1 MMAPNS
7 TGTAASSKSAI
18 FWRRLGSSILLWSLV
33 LGALFSGNATL
44 SDYVFLLVMLGL
56 SALGLIEF
64 YQLVERT
71 GLRCHRNWG
80 VLGGLLLIVCSFFYL
95 SGRSGAEVIPAKAND
110 FETSFLILFVL
121 GLGVRQLV
129 SSNPQHGLI
138 AMATTLLGLMYV
150 PWLLNFIQK
159 ITFFPGI
166 DGRFYLLYFLVVT
179 KLSDSG
185 AYAVGSLW
193 GRHKVIPRISPG
205 KTWEGI
211 GGAVAASTL
220 ASLVFV
226 WLAPDRL
233 AGITILHALILG
245 ILLSCAAIVGD
256 LIESLLKRE
265 AGIKDSGA
273 WFPGIGG
280 ILDLTDSLLFNAP
293 LMYLYLRHI
302 LTA

>member
-1 MMAPNS
+1 MAPS
-7 TGTAASSKSAI
+7 GTGTVPISKSAI
-18 FWRRLGSSILLWSLV
+18 FWRRLGTSVLLWSLV
-33 LGALFSGNATL
+33 LGALFSGNPIL

-56 SALGLIEF
+56 STLGLIEF
-64 YQLVERT
+64 YQLVEHNQ
-71 GLRCHRNWG
+71 LRCHKYWG
-80 VLGGLLLIVCSFFYL
+80 VCGGLLLIVSTFFYL
-95 SGRSGAEVIPAKAND
+95 SGRWGTPMVPAKAND

-129 SSNPQHGLI
+129 SSNSHHRLV

-159 ITFFPGI
+159 ITFFPGV

-185 AYAVGSLW
+185 AYAIGSLC

-205 KTWEGI
+205 KTWEGV
-211 GGAVAASTL
+211 GGAVMASTL
-220 ASLVFV
+220 ASLAFA
-226 WLAPDRL
+226 WLASDRL
-233 AGITILHALILG
+233 MGITIWHALILG
-245 ILLSCAAIVGD
+245 ILLGCTAIVGD

-265 AGIKDSGA
+265 AGIKDSGT